1 MKNNL
6 LKNKNKNKKLIG
18 IIKNNLL
25 KNKNKKLIGIIKN
38 NLLKK

>member
-6 LKNKNKNKKLIG
+6 LKNKNKKLIG

-25 KNKNKKLIGIIKN
+25 KNKNKKEKET
-38 NLLKK
+38 